1 MSVMV
6 HCIALQAYRLA
17 CIHECQNVVGDRAD
31 MNTDGIDNGDP
42 PFVCSGSG
50 LHCPPHETLYIPF
63 IIRLLSLFSAMRAL
77 APFQRLRISNSVW
90 RELTRYLKVKHLLN
104 VAIFYA
110 LMVFIY
116 AVIGVNVIGPL
127 TNRCVDVEGLK
138 RSANTSLDCLKTDEM
153 CCTVENFYNPVANES
168 RLDGLRRLERHLAIP
183 DLHCSS
189 GNQTQTFCPSG
200 LECVCVKF
208 ERNRVYQ
215 ADYPHLGEQVHELLF
230 SLQEWVARVTLSLSD
245 FQ

>member
-1 MSVMV
+1 MV

-17 CIHECQNVVGDRAD
+17 CIHKCQNMVGDRAD
-31 MNTDGIDNGDP
+31 MNTDGIDNDGP